1 VQRVLSAKK
10 EDIRGC
16 GTIER
21 PRNFILKHF
30 ATAKFIFP
38 KNIRAKASF
47 LKTNI
52 GETLKISWFKM
63 RTFAKKVSKTPEYL
77 LHFVHFH
84 EIIPPKNYIY
94 STNFFNSR
102 FTM

>member
-1 VQRVLSAKK
+1 LPLQLARAKYWQHIIFHNAAVQRVLSAKK

-52 GETLKISWFKM
+52 GETLK
-63 RTFAKKVSKTPEYL
+63 
-77 LHFVHFH
+77 
-84 EIIPPKNYIY
+84 
-94 STNFFNSR
+94 NF
-102 FTM
+102 MV